1 LNANRAFSVMSSDQS
16 DGLIAQNTLINLGG
30 RVVPLLVALAAIPI
44 VLRGLGPARFG
55 MLSLAWAM
63 FTCFALLDLGV
74 SAAVTKYFAENRS
87 AGRLEVLPKLVWSGA
102 AVQTFTA
109 VTGSVVLWMLVP
121 ILVHRLLHI
130 SANLAVEMQRTVY
143 VLIVAL
149 PAVLICGAF
158 RSVGEALERFDLINA
173 VAVPASAL
181 TFIVPLIGVFA
192 GSSLPSIV
200 AGLAVVRYLVL
211 AAYIWLAFQL
221 EPQIKQPRV
230 PDWPTARMLLVFG
243 TWTIGTDA
251 LRRVAASLDRFLI
264 VRFAGLDA
272 LTFYTAPYELIQRVG
287 FIPSSVGAAA
297 FPAYARL
304 QGQDRHQES
313 AEIFDHILNLLLLG
327 MGTLLGLF
335 ALFAPTILR
344 LWLGPA
350 FGQSSAEV
358 LRILAFGLLA
368 AWLAGV
374 GVTYLRAIGRPDL
387 PTKIRL
393 VVTVLELPLVFF
405 LIRTQGIV
413 GAAWAFTA
421 AHLLNAASIFVCCFG
436 RHALPSTAGLAR
448 AGKLAGLLAGSGV
461 VIYLPYQLTV
471 WPLALQLTILAG
483 TISTMQ
489 VVAWNFA
496 LDHDERELMRNLA
509 RYSWSLVCRWLQFA
523 SFSHPA

>member
-1 LNANRAFSVMSSDQS
+1 MSSDQS
-16 DGLIAQNTLINLGG
+16 DELIAQNTLINVGG
-30 RVVPLLVALAAIPI
+30 RVVPLLVALVAIP
-44 VLRGLGPARFG
+44 VVVRGLGPARFG
-55 MLSLAWAM
+55 MLSLAWVM

-130 SANLAVEMQRTVY
+130 STNLTVEMQRTVY

-158 RSVGEALERFDLINA
+158 RSVGEALERFDMINA
-173 VAVPASAL
+173 IAVPASTI
-181 TFIVPLIGVFA
+181 TFIVPLVGVLV

-200 AGLAVVRYLVL
+200 AGLVAARYLVL
-211 AAYIWLAFQL
+211 TAYVWLAFQL
-221 EPQIKQPRV
+221 QPQIRQPRV

-243 TWTIGTDA
+243 TWTIGTQA
-251 LRRVAASLDRFLI
+251 LRRTAASLDRFLI
-264 VRFAGLDA
+264 VRFVGLDA
-272 LTFYTAPYELIQRVG
+272 LTFYTAPYELVQRVG
-287 FIPSSVGAAA
+287 FIPSSLGAAA
-297 FPAYARL
+297 FPAFAKL
-304 QGQDRHQES
+304 QGQGRHQES
-313 AEIFDHILNLLLLG
+313 AEIFDHILNLLLLE
-327 MGTLLGLF
+327 MGTALGLF

-358 LRILAFGLLA
+358 LRILAFGLFA

-374 GVTYLRAIGRPDL
+374 GITYLRAIGRPDL
-387 PTKIRL
+387 PTKIRF
-393 VVTVLELPLVFF
+393 VVTALELPLVFL
-405 LIRTQGIV
+405 LIRMQGIV
-413 GAAWAFTA
+413 GAAWACTA
-421 AHLLNAASIFVCCFG
+421 AHLVNAALIFVCCFG

-448 AGKLAGLLAGSGV
+448 AGKLAGLLAGSGI

-471 WPLALQLTILAG
+471 WPLALQLTLVAG
-483 TISTMQ
+483 TIGTMEIL
-489 VVAWNFA
+489 AWNFA
-496 LDHDERELMRNLA
+496 LDHGERELMRNLA
-509 RYSWSLVCRWLQFA
+509 RDSWSLVCRCLSFA
-523 SFSHPA
+523 SLSHPA